1 MSQLHAKR
9 VLYIL
14 RQYPQVTETYIE
26 TELRVLEERGHSV
39 DVIALNVASDPRR
52 RAHAFHHIPQDDER
66 AIAAAVRELAPD
78 VVHSHEL
85 DTARRAHEAS
95 GAAGVPFT
103 LRTHSYDV
111 IGLPQRRMRE
121 LASHLNGDRCLG
133 VLGFPFAV
141 EPLLRAG
148 LREELIHACG
158 PVLDFARFHDESEN
172 GEGVMNIG
180 ACQPKKGM
188 DQFVRLAQSLP
199 RKRFDLWAIGFD
211 VQELHRLNES
221 LGRPVNIMPRC
232 EHEEMPAHYKRHQ
245 WLVYTAAE
253 QTVGWPVA
261 VAEAQAAGVGV
272 CMQRVR
278 DDIEDYV
285 GPAGFVFDTIG
296 EVPEIISCPFPAAM
310 RERGFEHAMKS
321 DVRAHITILEDLW
334 AAA

>member
-1 MSQLHAKR
+1 MQKR

-39 DVIALNVASDPRR
+39 EVIALNVASDPRR
-52 RAHAFHHIPQDDER
+52 RAHSFRYIPQHDER

-85 DTARRAHEAS
+85 DTARRAYEAS
-95 GAAGVPFT
+95 GAAAVPFT

-111 IGLPQRRMRE
+111 IGLPQQRMRQ
-121 LASHLNGDRCLG
+121 LGAHLNSDRCLG

-141 EPLLRAG
+141 EPLIRAG
-148 LREELIHACG
+148 VREELIHPCW
-158 PVLDFARFHDESEN
+158 PVLDFARFHDESAN
-172 GEGVMNIG
+172 GDRVMNLG

-188 DQFVRLAQSLP
+188 DQFVRLAQGMQ
-199 RKRFDLWAIGFD
+199 RRQFDLWAIGFA
-211 VQELHRLNES
+211 VQDLHRLNES
-221 LGRPVNIMPRC
+221 LGRPVNIMPSC
-232 EHEEMPAHYKRHQ
+232 EHDEMPAHYKRHQ

-253 QTVGWPVA
+253 RTVGWPVA

-285 GPAGFVFDTIG
+285 GSAGFVFDTIE
-296 EVPEIISCPFPAAM
+296 EVPEIIACPFPAAM
-310 RERGFEHAMKS
+310 REYGFKHAMKS
-321 DVRAHITILEDLW
+321 DVRAHITVLEDLW
-334 AAA
+334 ATA